1 MVQFCT
7 LALALHFWTKVVGLC
22 CSKLKGNTKGGLPFL
37 CAVLHTTKVVYIAE
51 KHPSCCHTEE
61 SFHKVIMVKT
71 ECGSIFALGAFMNEM
86 THFSSPHKV
95 KKNPLNIYL
104 RYIFSSMVLTYLVS
118 DSMRFRF

>member
-1 MVQFCT
+1 MRCT
-7 LALALHFWTKVVGLC
+7 THHENSGV
-22 CSKLKGNTKGGLPFL
+22 
-37 CAVLHTTKVVYIAE
+37 VVYIAE
-51 KHPSCCHTEE
+51 IHPSCCHTEE

-95 KKNPLNIYL
+95 KKNPST
-104 RYIFSSMVLTYLVS
+104 FTYVTFFPQWYWHGIVC

>member
-37 CAVLHTTKVVYIAE
+37 CAVLHTTKVVVYIAE

-86 THFSSPHKV
+86 THFSSPSISKE
-95 KKNPLNIYL
+95 KSFLLTLPFFLNGIG
-104 RYIFSSMVLTYLVS
+104 LVC

>member
-7 LALALHFWTKVVGLC
+7 LALHFWTKVVGLC

-37 CAVLHTTKVVYIAE
+37 CAVVHTTKVVVYIAE

-95 KKNPLNIYL
+95 KKNPFYL
-104 RYIFSSMVLTYLVS
+104 FFIFSSMVLAYLVS